1 MKAEVTYTIIKDAPV
16 VDVGDFFGRPDIT
29 KQSAS
34 ANVWV
39 AEHDDPPED
48 EDDPASRD
56 SFEYYEINGQGPF
69 EISPIQINNVYQ
81 HGEQKFWVAAPI
93 GDTEYQSSKTRTGN
107 VSKNEDPG
115 SITTSRSGN
124 VNVRDTTILVL
135 QNQAVYERQVLED
148 SHSNVI
154 KYPWERTMEKER
166 SLAQLKLDI
175 ENLNNDL
182 WRWKV
187 GWACGDDFT
196 LKDAIISALEL
207 IGQHVLGYLLTNDNP
222 NGSLLDVEIIEG
234 YRDRSSVSGSKSF
247 NEAQPAFTVSH

>member
-1 MKAEVTYTIIKDAPV
+1 
-16 VDVGDFFGRPDIT
+16 
-29 KQSAS
+29 
-34 ANVWV
+34 
-39 AEHDDPPED
+39 
-48 EDDPASRD
+48 
-56 SFEYYEINGQGPF
+56 
-69 EISPIQINNVYQ
+69 
-81 HGEQKFWVAAPI
+81 
-93 GDTEYQSSKTRTGN
+93 
-107 VSKNEDPG
+107 
-115 SITTSRSGN
+115 
-124 VNVRDTTILVL
+124 
-135 QNQAVYERQVLED
+135 
-148 SHSNVI
+148 
-154 KYPWERTMEKER
+154 MEKER